1 MIEKKENTLFG
12 KENYRWMLI
21 GAAVIAL
28 GLVVMAGGKSKDPN
42 VFDTGAVYSA
52 TRIILAPILIVGG
65 LLIEV
70 FAIMKKPKKA
80 K

>member
-28 GLVVMAGGKSKDPN
+28 GLFLMSGGKSKDPN
-42 VFDTGAVYSA
+42 VFDTHSVYSA
-52 TRIILAPILIVGG
+52 TRITLAPILIVGG

-70 FAIMKKPKKA
+70 FAIMRKPKK
-80 K
+80 